1 MAWKFL
7 YGVRSDEVHTDWVL
21 FSCVGLKIPQSPTC
35 KKRPVMFFVF
45 TFLESIYRYFMWL
58 ALYLSLLGLN
68 FAVD

>member
-1 MAWKFL
+1 MAWNFL
-7 YGVRSDEVHTDWVL
+7 YGVRSDKVDTDWVL
-21 FSCVGLKIPQSPTC
+21 FYCVGFCPTS

-45 TFLESIYRYFMWL
+45 TFLEPIYRYFMWL